1 MARRKLPFMLCSY
14 GGDLATESGRYLRNC
29 ILSPEH
35 LSVFPEAAM
44 SKDTTRADQFTLV
57 NGSSFLA
64 AGAGGPI
71 LGRGWRISTLDDLLR
86 GREAADSKIQR
97 DAVWRWYESD
107 FLSRQEYDPGLGGN
121 ALVFITARW
130 SDDDPAARIRDLHE
144 RGLEE
149 WEIIS
154 YPALDQDDRS
164 LAEELVPA
172 KQLKAIRA
180 QVSSRVWGS
189 LYQSNPVPDDGDV
202 YRRQDF
208 IASDQTWTPA
218 DRETGEIVYY
228 AASDIAATADG
239 GDWTVHAVV
248 GVDRKGLLHVVYI
261 WRAQVSSA
269 AWIDKLISLAALW
282 KPQRWWFGS
291 GLAYKMAE
299 PAIRKAMREAGTY
312 VALDTQAER
321 GDKVSRSQSFAARH
335 ENHMVR
341 WNKTAPWFAIAESE
355 MLRFPAGR
363 TDDICDTMSLIGLT
377 IDKLSRGRDPAPPPP
392 PMKVFTLSNAP
403 LPRGR

>member
-1 MARRKLPFMLCSY
+1 
-14 GGDLATESGRYLRNC
+14 
-29 ILSPEH
+29 
-35 LSVFPEAAM
+35 M

-130 SDDDPAARIRDLHE
+130 SDDDPAARIRELHE
-144 RGLEE
+144 RGIEK

-202 YRRQDF
+202 YSRQDF

-218 DRETGEIVYY
+218 DGETGRIRLLRGIRYRSHDGRRRLDRSCDCRRRPEGV
-228 AASDIAATADG
+228 AA
-239 GDWTVHAVV
+239 H
-248 GVDRKGLLHVVYI
+248 R
-261 WRAQVSSA
+261 
-269 AWIDKLISLAALW
+269 
-282 KPQRWWFGS
+282 
-291 GLAYKMAE
+291 
-299 PAIRKAMREAGTY
+299 
-312 VALDTQAER
+312 
-321 GDKVSRSQSFAARH
+321 
-335 ENHMVR
+335 
-341 WNKTAPWFAIAESE
+341 
-355 MLRFPAGR
+355 
-363 TDDICDTMSLIGLT
+363 
-377 IDKLSRGRDPAPPPP
+377 P
-392 PMKVFTLSNAP
+392 PMARASRRL
-403 LPRGR
+403 RHG